1 MTDNSF
7 CIRVRTDVV
16 SFLDKLG
23 IFQENAFSPE
33 DHYAKSVR
41 EIARAGSQ
49 WDIMSA
55 IWSTHSYDILLTD
68 NSIFQFH
75 KEHDDLRYCF
85 MQNPKVKVSWEEYLH
100 TNNCV
105 IENLEPEELE
115 LWRGCYDNGDDDS
128 CYHIVNNPVYF
139 RYDLSGSQY
148 REGFHPYSHL
158 HIGLHNE
165 IRLPISKILTPEMF
179 TQFAVKMAFPELWKE
194 KIGDSKIAEFN
205 RLSKN
210 ACEDVPKEKWSEID
224 KYDLFL
230 Q

>member
-16 SFLDKLG
+16 SFLNKLG
-23 IFQENAFSPE
+23 VFQENAFSPE
-33 DHYAKSVR
+33 AHYAKSVR
-41 EIARAGSQ
+41 EIARTGSQ
-49 WDIMSA
+49 WEIMSA
-55 IWSTHSYDILLTD
+55 IWNTHSYDLLLTD

-75 KEHDDLRYCF
+75 KEQEDMRYCF

-100 TNNCV
+100 TNNCA
-105 IENLEPEELE
+105 IEDLEPEELE
-115 LWRGCYDNGDDDS
+115 LLRGCYDNGDDDS
-128 CYHIVNNPVYF
+128 CYRIVNNPVYF

-148 REGFHPYSHL
+148 REGLHPYSHL

-179 TQFAVKMAFPELWKE
+179 AQFAIKMAYPELWKE
-194 KIGDSKIAEFN
+194 KMDDSKIVEFN
-205 RLSKN
+205 RTVKK
-210 ACEDVPKEKWSEID
+210 ACEDLPKEKWSEID